1 MEHWSLEGWTYCPY
15 TCTKLTITLQMWR
28 SDTLLNIMSYLLL
41 VWYIKA
47 RRCILEK
54 KNQNTEM
61 IPFHSHCKWDLC
73 HMPSFLDS
81 SQVYGHLGCVN
92 QERNTFRRGISK
104 DQYRQWVSMVSGEMW
119 RILGFELQGQ
129 IHRNFKFFVVHS
141 EACRKWQD
149 LCIFQVALKILER
162 FSKENE
168 IYIKVVLL
176 PTFNDKVFSGLKV
189 ILRSS

>member
-1 MEHWSLEGWTYCPY
+1 
-15 TCTKLTITLQMWR
+15 
-28 SDTLLNIMSYLLL
+28 
-41 VWYIKA
+41 
-47 RRCILEK
+47 
-54 KNQNTEM
+54 M
-61 IPFHSHCKWDLC
+61 IPFQSHCKWDLY

-92 QERNTFRRGISK
+92 QERNTFRRGMSK
-104 DQYRQWVSMVSGEMW
+104 GQYRQWVSMVSGEMW
-119 RILGFELQGQ
+119 CILAFELQGQ

-141 EACRKWQD
+141 EACTKWQD
-149 LCIFQVALKILER
+149 LCIFQVALKILES

-189 ILRSS
+189 ILRSSNEWWFGLILPCRKTKNKVKGMVVSTVTTDSGRIFTEKGEVIN